1 MWWKGMVSGWPVSA
15 INGKDYFALDNRSAC
30 NLFPQNWD
38 VPIIQKA
45 RWLDSMGTSMGVQRK
60 LMRHAQIAT
69 TMNVYGNSMMENERA
84 AEAALE

>member
-30 NLFPQNWD
+30 NLFPQNWN

-60 LMRHAQIAT
+60 LDAARSDCDHH
-69 TMNVYGNSMMENERA
+69 ERLW
-84 AEAALE
+84 ELDDGK